1 MQNRSSKL
9 GLVYQ
14 SGPKWTQGSKNADV
28 ACPAGLG
35 GTVDA
40 ISVLLLSGKYA
51 ESSPPSFCPS
61 PLIHSFLSRDDGDQ
75 RGDDGGAD
83 CGAAFTGAAVVV
95 VGDSTRPVPLPNG
108 STTPKGRGAPARIQ

>member
-1 MQNRSSKL
+1 MQNRNSKL

-51 ESSPPSFCPS
+51 ET
-61 PLIHSFLSRDDGDQ
+61 PL
-75 RGDDGGAD
+75 
-83 CGAAFTGAAVVV
+83 
-95 VGDSTRPVPLPNG
+95 
-108 STTPKGRGAPARIQ
+108 